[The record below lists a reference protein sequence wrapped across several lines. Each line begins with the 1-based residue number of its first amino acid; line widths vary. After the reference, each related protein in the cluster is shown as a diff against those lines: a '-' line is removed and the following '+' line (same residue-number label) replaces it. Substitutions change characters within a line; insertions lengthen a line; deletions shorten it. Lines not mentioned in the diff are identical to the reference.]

1 MVTDF
6 DGTQVDVYGSRIL
19 ASNGQVHADVMK
31 SASLC
36 CKVMGSGIASGNS
49 AAGGSLEDPMSDR
62 PRKSTR
68 LTVSLEEQDY
78 GALADLA
85 VARRVAFMLIR
96 QAVRQFIERA
106 QSGEN
111 KGEEI
116 LHARTSKQD

>member
-1 MVTDF
+1 
-6 DGTQVDVYGSRIL
+6 
-19 ASNGQVHADVMK
+19 
-31 SASLC
+31 
-36 CKVMGSGIASGNS
+36 
-49 AAGGSLEDPMSDR
+49 MSDR